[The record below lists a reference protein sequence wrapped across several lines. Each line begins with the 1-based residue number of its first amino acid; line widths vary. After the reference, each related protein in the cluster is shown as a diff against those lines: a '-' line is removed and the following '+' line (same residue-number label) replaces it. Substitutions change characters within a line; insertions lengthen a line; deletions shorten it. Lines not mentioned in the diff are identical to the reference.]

1 MNIDLF
7 NEKYYDFKEFITEQ
21 DGNFFSFDMQPY
33 IKKHES
39 YKDKVN
45 AAANERLNV
54 SNWRDSDI
62 GKGKILKSIRHAID
76 VEDNNLLIHDNRRGL
91 KARPDKSLHAD
102 YNNSDLKA
110 YERALFDL
118 YKSNISD
125 KEAFNRILKYSGRR
139 YPFVAYLFFLKSK
152 KKYLPIA
159 PTTFDD
165 VFKSLDSAVRTT
177 RKCSW
182 ENYTAYI
189 NEIRKAQHLLQT
201 KSELTDEYISLLDAH
216 SFLWIL
222 GSQMKNW
229 TPRNKKATASNPVFK
244 MITPQKREIN
254 TKAAYNNFGKPVD
267 FIKDQFRKINLG
279 KYAEEI
285 VMRYEKEVSPVVI
298 DVSTTPSLGY
308 DIEVRD
314 ETGLILKR
322 IEVKTEGADRSFL
335 ITINEVQKSMLYD
348 NYYIYIVR
356 HLESKPEIQGLKI
369 ADLLNELTCT
379 PVSYRVYF

>member
-1 MNIDLF
+1 MNITIL
-7 NEKYYDFKEFITEQ
+7 NQKYEDFKTFITEQ
-21 DGNFFSFDMQPY
+21 DGKFFSFDAQPF
-33 IKKHES
+33 IKTNES

-45 AAANERLNV
+45 ASGNERLNV
-54 SNWRDSDI
+54 SGWKQSDI
-62 GKGKILKSIRHAID
+62 GAGRILDAIKNAID
-76 VEDNNLLIHDNRRGL
+76 VEDNNLLIHDDRRGTD
-91 KARPDKSLHAD
+91 ARPDKSLYAD
-102 YNNSDLKA
+102 YSSSDLTA
-110 YERALFDL
+110 YESALFDF
-118 YKSNISD
+118 YKSNVSD
-125 KEAFNRILKYSGRR
+125 EEAFRRIVKYSGRR

-159 PTTFDD
+159 PRTFDG
-165 VFKSLDSAVRTT
+165 VFESVVRTT
-177 RKCSW
+177 QKCSW

-189 NEIRKAQHLLQT
+189 NEIRRTQHLLQT
-201 KSELTDEYISLLDAH
+201 KPELEEEDITLLDAH

-222 GSQMKNW
+222 GGQMKDW
-229 TPRNKKATASNPVFK
+229 TPRNKTVTASNPVFK

-322 IEVKTEGADRSFL
+322 IEVKTEGPDRSFL

-369 ADLLNELTCT
+369 ADLLNGLTCT